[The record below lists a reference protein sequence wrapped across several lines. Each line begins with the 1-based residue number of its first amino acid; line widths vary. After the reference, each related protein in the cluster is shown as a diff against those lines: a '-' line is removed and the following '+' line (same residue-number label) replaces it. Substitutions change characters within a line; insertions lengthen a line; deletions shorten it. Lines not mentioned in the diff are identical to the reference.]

1 MRDRAIPQT
10 GDDKL
15 DNVRTSLNRVFQIE
29 RVEPL
34 MCHYKGHL

>member
-15 DNVRTSLNRVFQIE
+15 DNVRTSLNRVFQIDKSGASH
-29 RVEPL
+29 VSL
-34 MCHYKGHL
+34 